1 MVTPFQVVLGFTTM
15 NKSKDGEMLSMKS
28 TRREERSIY
37 RFGTEV
43 ELYTLKIVAF
53 QTLVLQQFPLKVN
66 TTKNGKFP

>member
-1 MVTPFQVVLGFTTM
+1 
-15 NKSKDGEMLSMKS
+15 MLSMKS